1 MALIANLFRWLPAR
15 LPPSARLV
23 VDVARRHSRLVQVNL
38 IAALLAAA
46 CEGSTMGLLALA
58 LATLVGGDP
67 TVPAAWGSFAGLT
80 AAARE
85 FLGRDPLFLA
95 LVGLA
100 VVQQIVRAALQFG
113 SGLAVAAIH
122 ARSEADLRDRLLE
135 RVLRMDF
142 ARASR
147 HSLGDLS
154 TSAAQT
160 TSVGK
165 VLHHANQLVS
175 QTFLALACAVV
186 LWWLS
191 WPLALLVGMAAVP
204 LGLAMRQALR
214 RIRAVGEAS
223 RQASVSLAER
233 TLEYFSGLRLL
244 RSLAREEF
252 ALMRHSS
259 ETARHRGANQR
270 MLSWQSAITPF
281 VESVAAAAVAIFLV
295 GGYWLLG
302 SSDPTA
308 LARLATFVVVLY
320 RILPRI
326 SLISNAWAGIA
337 NHWPQVERLA
347 QLLAPEP
354 ESDQAKKRA
363 DVSDGWREIEFQD
376 VTFCYETRTDPAVRG
391 LSFRIPRGGHVA
403 LVGRSGSGKSTAA
416 DLLLGLYEPTGGK
429 VLIDGVPLADLDG
442 TAWRQRLAVVS
453 QTPFAFSAS
462 ARENIALGRPEA
474 SQAEIESAA
483 RTAGAHDFLQELPQ
497 GYDTL
502 LGERGSR
509 LSGGQ
514 LQRLALARAI
524 VRDPELLILD
534 EATSALDSR
543 SEQAIQTALAKIA
556 GGRTVLSIAHRLST
570 ISGADLILVL
580 EEGRVIERGTHT
592 ELLALKGRYAEL
604 WKLQGAERR
613 SKRAA

>member
-1 MALIANLFRWLPAR
+1 MA
-15 LPPSARLV
+15 S
-23 VDVARRHSRLVQVNL
+23 
-38 IAALLAAA
+38 
-46 CEGSTMGLLALA
+46 G
-58 LATLVGGDP
+58 TLKRMP
-67 TVPAAWGSFAGLT
+67 
-80 AAARE
+80 
-85 FLGRDPLFLA
+85 
-95 LVGLA
+95 
-100 VVQQIVRAALQFG
+100 

-122 ARSEADLRDRLLE
+122 ARSEADLRDRLLA

-165 VLHHANQLVS
+165 VLHHANQLIS
-175 QTFLALACAVV
+175 QTCLALACAVV

-191 WPLALLVGMAAVP
+191 WPLAILVGMAAVP

-214 RIRAVGEAS
+214 RIRAVGEDS

-252 ALMRHSS
+252 ALKRHSA
-259 ETARHRGANQR
+259 ETARHRGTNQQ

-326 SLISNAWAGIA
+326 SLVSNAWAGIA

-347 QLLAPEP
+347 QLLETEP
-354 ESDQAKKRA
+354 ASEQGKKLA
-363 DVSDGWREIEFQD
+363 VSDVWREIEFQD

-416 DLLLGLYEPTGGK
+416 DLLLGLYEPTGGR
-429 VLIDGVPLADLDG
+429 VLVDGVPLADLDG
-442 TAWRQRLAVVS
+442 SAWRERLAVVS
-453 QTPFAFSAS
+453 QAPFAFSAS
-462 ARENIALGRPEA
+462 ARENIAFGRPEA
-474 SQAEIESAA
+474 SQTEIESAA
-483 RTAGAHDFLQELPQ
+483 RIAGAHEFLQELPQ

-534 EATSALDSR
+534 EATSSLDSR

-556 GGRTVLSIAHRLST
+556 DGRTVLSIAHRLST

-604 WKLQGAERR
+604 WKLQVAERR